1 MVTNGKY
8 TEHHLTSFFGLLSY
22 IKVLFLFT
30 GFQYLNRSFPN
41 TTTHTRVECQ
51 SHNAL
56 LFLAGCVS
64 SKTQLNFT
72 EDTHCNVC

>member
-1 MVTNGKY
+1 MVTKGKY
-8 TEHHLTSFFGLLSY
+8 TEHHLTSFFGLLSNY
-22 IKVLFLFT
+22 NVLFLFT
-30 GFQYLNRSFPN
+30 DFQYLNWSFPN
-41 TTTHTRVECQ
+41 TITHTMVECQ

-56 LFLAGCVS
+56 LFLAGCLS